1 MKKYFLK
8 SISLGVISAGFIFG
22 QTLFAASLESNP
34 TIQYEGSSTIGK
46 FISDA
51 AKVYTAVSFEKNT
64 DTESLG
70 GYQCAYKGTCD
81 LGGVADSVPA
91 EDMIRGFLIGK
102 DAIAVIVNKRNPVN
116 NLSKQQL
123 KDIFTGKINNW
134 SQLGG
139 EDVPIKVFT
148 VQDSSATRHV
158 FRKQVL
164 GNEAYHGTEVVAPD
178 RKIISKVTHAWGGIG
193 QISFAFLSNKT
204 RIKTL
209 DIGQQKGHVNNPD
222 YPITRPLYLLTHG
235 KPSDKVQKFIDWSRS
250 DEGQRVVKKRFV
262 GYK

>member
-1 MKKYFLK
+1 MKKFYLLTVL
-8 SISLGVISAGFIFG
+8 SLFTACFVLS
-22 QTLFAASLESNP
+22 QSLFATGA
-34 TIQYEGSSTIGK
+34 IQKKQLIKYEGSSTIGK

-51 AKVYTAVSFEKNT
+51 AKVYTAASFEKNI

-70 GYQCAYKGTCD
+70 GYQCALKGSCD
-81 LGGVADSVPA
+81 VGGVADSVVA
-91 EDMIRGFLIGK
+91 ENKIQRFLIGK

-123 KDIFTGKINNW
+123 KDIFTGKVNNW

-139 EDVPIKVFT
+139 EDAPIKVFT

-158 FRKQVL
+158 FRKQIL
-164 GNEAYHGTEVVAPD
+164 GTEEYHGTEVVAPD

-193 QISFAFLSNKT
+193 QISFAFLNKKT

-209 DIGQQKGHVNNPD
+209 DIGQQKGHVHNPN

-250 DEGQRVVKKRFV
+250 DEGQKVVKKRFV